1 MSLIPSL
8 LETQLITGEEL
19 LEMPGIGSCERVEGR
34 IVPMSPTGGE
44 QGFIEATIVRI
55 ALARFT
61 DLKLMCKC

>member
-44 QGFIEATIVRI
+44 HGFIEATIVYE
-55 ALARFT
+55 
-61 DLKLMCKC
+61 LMAFVDQKEIGGS